1 MPLPPGVALEPA
13 TTDDVDRLADLWV
26 DLARDQ
32 RDHGSHLR
40 ADANRSAVRETVAR
54 HVVTGGL
61 LVARV
66 DGEDAEGTD
75 DADDGI
81 AGFVM
86 FGPETVS
93 YEQDVSR
100 VVVQNI
106 YVVPGRQRQGIGSA
120 LLSAAEDALRDSG
133 ADAVVLETMADNDA
147 ARAFYRR
154 HGYEPHRVE
163 LEKQTDTHTKP

>member
-32 RDHGSHLR
+32 RAHGSHLR

-66 DGEDAEGTD
+66 D
-75 DADDGI
+75 ADDGLV
-81 AGFVM
+81 GFVM
-86 FGPETVS
+86 FGPETGS

-100 VVVQNI
+100 GVVQNI
-106 YVVPGRQRQGIGSA
+106 YVVPGWQRRGIGSA
-120 LLSAAEDALRDSG
+120 LLSAAEDALRDAG
-133 ADAVVLETMADNDA
+133 ADAVVLETMADNEA